1 MHELTMTD
9 TAIPLFAAPFC
20 FLRHGETELNR
31 LGLVTG
37 SADIELNATGLLQA
51 QEAAR
56 RLTGSGIDAIWCSP
70 LRRARD
76 TAQCVADA
84 LRLDI
89 SIVPELAERN
99 WGELEGKPR
108 NLRVRGATPRGGES
122 PEAFH
127 ERARSGLMRV
137 RPSRLPLVVAH
148 SGIFRVL
155 CDLLELPQQDKPV
168 ANSLP
173 LLVKPNTAGAWTLE
187 PL

>member
-1 MHELTMTD
+1 MAEA
-9 TAIPLFAAPFC
+9 AIPLFAAPFC

-37 SADIELNATGLLQA
+37 SADIELNATGLAQA
-51 QEAAR
+51 REAAR
-56 RLTGSGIDAIWCSP
+56 RLTGAGIDAIWCSP

-84 LRLDI
+84 LRLEI
-89 SIVPELAERN
+89 SIVAELAERN

-108 NLRVRGATPRGGES
+108 NLRVRGATPPGGES
-122 PEAFH
+122 REAFR
-127 ERARSGLMRV
+127 ERARSGFMRI
-137 RPSRLPLVVAH
+137 RPSGLPLVVAH

-155 CDLLELPQQDKPV
+155 CELLDIAQQDKPV
-168 ANSLP
+168 ANSVP
-173 LLVKPNTAGAWTLE
+173 LLVRPGAAAGAWTLE